1 MTGPVPIFW
10 AYRFLYRSRMR
21 SLWRTSTTTAQT
33 VVWMLDAAQRIGQ
46 RTLGT
51 VNLTRWFMDGLTL
64 RPNSAALFRLSE
76 QDWTI
81 EGIATQP

>member
-1 MTGPVPIFW
+1 
-10 AYRFLYRSRMR
+10 
-21 SLWRTSTTTAQT
+21 
-33 VVWMLDAAQRIGQ
+33 VWLLEGAQRIGQ
-46 RTLGT
+46 GTLGT

-64 RPNSAALFRLSE
+64 RRNSAALFRLSE